1 MLQNSHLPERRSP
14 CPVSCALDI
23 LGDKWSL
30 LVVRDLLLGRERFKD
45 FLASPERIPTNI
57 LSDRLNR
64 LIQRGIVHCVPLQES
79 PRRQGYALTEK
90 GVALQSVIK
99 SLVKWGLEWEPDTA
113 VEMKRIKA

>member
-1 MLQNSHLPERRSP
+1 MVDNDNLPKRRSP
-14 CPVSCALDI
+14 CPIACALDI

-45 FLASPERIPTNI
+45 FLSSPEKIPTNI

-64 LIQRGIVHCVPLQES
+64 LIQRGIVQHIPLKES

-90 GVALQSVIK
+90 GEALQSIIK
-99 SLVKWGLEWEPDTA
+99 SLIKWGLEWEPDTV
-113 VEMKRIKA
+113 VEIKHLRS